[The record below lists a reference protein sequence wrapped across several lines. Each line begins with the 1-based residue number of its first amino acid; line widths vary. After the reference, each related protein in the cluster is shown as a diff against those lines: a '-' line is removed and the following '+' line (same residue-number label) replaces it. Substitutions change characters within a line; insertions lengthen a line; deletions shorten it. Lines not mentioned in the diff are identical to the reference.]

1 MADGFSNLTKRML
14 EDREAQAA
22 EFERQQKVL
31 EGMKKQ
37 LEESG
42 MQAEDNKEYNKRKEK
57 LDKKQYKFR
66 LKGATSPSARKKIKQ
81 DEKARQKK
89 EQGLLGK
96 IAKSTSGMFGNMKQR
111 IKGAG
116 KGIMNMLKGTLV
128 AGVLLAVVA
137 FLESPYWEK
146 LKGFIVDTVVPALKK
161 IWEWLKLLFS
171 DPVQALKDLF
181 FGLLEG
187 AKTLGKWLWNK
198 AILPFWDWIVT
209 VFKETDWGALWD
221 SLWDKAASIGKWLWN
236 KAIKPFWD
244 WAVGIFKETDWGALW
259 DTLWDKATSI
269 GKWLWNKAIKP
280 FWDWISGIFV
290 TGFDKLWTGLFGAVT
305 SIGAWIWDKSI
316 KPFWDWIKGIFSSE
330 EPTDWGKLWKDLVGA
345 CASVMEIIWSPVK
358 NGIAWVLRLFGW
370 DEAAAATEK
379 FSISGFIIK
388 VFDLI
393 KCWFV
398 DLFTF
403 DGTKAGI
410 AAGILNIA
418 YFLPNLVIKGVMAAG
433 EWLLRLFGFDE
444 SADAVG
450 KAAEGFSIGKMVV
463 CAAIAAWDWLK
474 EKLSFKIP
482 SLNLPDI
489 GLELKARAAG
499 MVAYAKAALIPF
511 KSSSEAYT
519 EAYNSVVGGGQP
531 PDVAEYTPDEPP
543 LSVKEQQ
550 EEWEKEKANMT
561 VEELRAVTAAGVP
574 AQMQHGG
581 AFSGLS
587 PFIAG
592 ENGRPELILPT
603 GPGQVINGQRT
614 AAMQNAALQRRMDGM
629 GGGDAQA
636 IIAPTTVANTQSTN
650 ITNTSTT
657 LVNNDPI
664 VSTVNKAA

>member
-1 MADGFSNLTKRML
+1 MAEGFSNLTKRML

-198 AILPFWDWIVT
+198 AI
-209 VFKETDWGALWD
+209 
-221 SLWDKAASIGKWLWN
+221 
-236 KAIKPFWD
+236 KPFWD
-244 WAVGIFKETDWGALW
+244 WV
-259 DTLWDKATSI
+259 
-269 GKWLWNKAIKP
+269 
-280 FWDWISGIFV
+280 SGIFV

-345 CASVMEIIWSPVK
+345 YASVMEIIWSPVK

-550 EEWEKEKANMT
+550 EQWEKEKANMT
-561 VEELRAVTAAGVP
+561 PEELRAHTAAGLP
-574 AQMQHGG
+574 AQLQHGG

>member
-198 AILPFWDWIVT
+198 AI
-209 VFKETDWGALWD
+209 
-221 SLWDKAASIGKWLWN
+221 
-236 KAIKPFWD
+236 
-244 WAVGIFKETDWGALW
+244 
-259 DTLWDKATSI
+259 
-269 GKWLWNKAIKP
+269 KP

-345 CASVMEIIWSPVK
+345 YASVMEIIWSPVK

-393 KCWFV
+393 KCWFF

-550 EEWEKEKANMT
+550 EQWEKEKANMT

>member
-198 AILPFWDWIVT
+198 AI
-209 VFKETDWGALWD
+209 
-221 SLWDKAASIGKWLWN
+221 
-236 KAIKPFWD
+236 
-244 WAVGIFKETDWGALW
+244 
-259 DTLWDKATSI
+259 
-269 GKWLWNKAIKP
+269 KP

-345 CASVMEIIWSPVK
+345 YASVMEIIWSPVK

-550 EEWEKEKANMT
+550 EQWEKEKANMT

>member
-187 AKTLGKWLWNK
+187 AKTLGTWLWNK
-198 AILPFWDWIVT
+198 AIKPFWDWIVT
-209 VFKETDWGALWD
+209 IFKETDWGALWD
-221 SLWDKAASIGKWLWN
+221 SLWDKAKSIGSWIWN
-236 KAIKPFWD
+236 KAILPFWD
-244 WAVGIFKETDWGALW
+244 WIKNIFATTDWGALW
-259 DTLWDKATSI
+259 EKA
-269 GKWLWNKAIKP
+269 
-280 FWDWISGIFV
+280 
-290 TGFDKLWTGLFGAVT
+290 
-305 SIGAWIWDKSI
+305 
-316 KPFWDWIKGIFSSE
+316 
-330 EPTDWGKLWKDLVGA
+330 VGA
-345 CASVMEIIWSPVK
+345 YATVMDIIWSPVK
-358 NGIAWVLRLFGW
+358 KAIAWVLRKFGW
-370 DEAAAATEK
+370 DDAAESVES
-379 FSISGFIIK
+379 FSIKGFILGI
-388 VFDLI
+388 FGRI
-393 KCWFV
+393 KCWFIDLFSWGKKAGATEEGGWSLKIAILAV
-398 DLFTF
+398 FGKVKEWIKRLFAWGDSDETVEGEEKGWSIRSVVTGVIKTIVGWVGDLFTF
-403 DGTKAGI
+403 DGTKAGT
-410 AAGILNIA
+410 AAGIINIL
-418 YFLPNLVIKGVMAAG
+418 YWLPNMVIKGVLAAG

-450 KAAEGFSIGKMVV
+450 KASKGFNLGEMIV

-474 EKLSFKIP
+474 EKLTFKIP
-482 SLNLPDI
+482 KLNLPDI
-489 GLELKARAAG
+489 GLELKGRAAG
-499 MVAYAKAALIPF
+499 MIAYAKAALNPL

-519 EAYNSVVGGGQP
+519 EAYNAVVGGGQP

-543 LSVKEQQ
+543 LSAKEQ
-550 EEWEKEKANMT
+550 EEKRQAERLASIAELG
-561 VEELRAVTAAGVP
+561 EEGHEAKKREEVFKYYP
-574 AQMQHGG
+574 EQHGG
-581 AFSGLS
+581 AFSGLN
-587 PFIAG
+587 PLLVG
-592 ENGRPELILPT
+592 EKGPEMIFPS
-603 GPGQVINGQRT
+603 GAGQVMNAQRT
-614 AAMQNAALQRRMDGM
+614 SAMMNSALQRRMDGM
-629 GGGDAQA
+629 GGGGAQA

>member
-244 WAVGIFKETDWGALW
+244 WG
-259 DTLWDKATSI
+259 
-269 GKWLWNKAIKP
+269 
-280 FWDWISGIFV
+280 
-290 TGFDKLWTGLFGAVT
+290 
-305 SIGAWIWDKSI
+305 
-316 KPFWDWIKGIFSSE
+316 
-330 EPTDWGKLWKDLVGA
+330 
-345 CASVMEIIWSPVK
+345 
-358 NGIAWVLRLFGW
+358 
-370 DEAAAATEK
+370 
-379 FSISGFIIK
+379 
-388 VFDLI
+388 
-393 KCWFV
+393 
-398 DLFTF
+398 
-403 DGTKAGI
+403 
-410 AAGILNIA
+410 
-418 YFLPNLVIKGVMAAG
+418 
-433 EWLLRLFGFDE
+433 
-444 SADAVG
+444 
-450 KAAEGFSIGKMVV
+450 
-463 CAAIAAWDWLK
+463 
-474 EKLSFKIP
+474 
-482 SLNLPDI
+482 
-489 GLELKARAAG
+489 
-499 MVAYAKAALIPF
+499 
-511 KSSSEAYT
+511 
-519 EAYNSVVGGGQP
+519 
-531 PDVAEYTPDEPP
+531 
-543 LSVKEQQ
+543 
-550 EEWEKEKANMT
+550 
-561 VEELRAVTAAGVP
+561 
-574 AQMQHGG
+574 
-581 AFSGLS
+581 
-587 PFIAG
+587 
-592 ENGRPELILPT
+592 
-603 GPGQVINGQRT
+603 
-614 AAMQNAALQRRMDGM
+614 
-629 GGGDAQA
+629 
-636 IIAPTTVANTQSTN
+636 
-650 ITNTSTT
+650 
-657 LVNNDPI
+657 
-664 VSTVNKAA
+664 

>member
-244 WAVGIFKETDWGALW
+244 W
-259 DTLWDKATSI
+259 
-269 GKWLWNKAIKP
+269 
-280 FWDWISGIFV
+280 ISGIFV

-345 CASVMEIIWSPVK
+345 YASVMEIIWSPVK

-531 PDVAEYTPDEPP
+531 PDVVEYTPEEPP

-550 EEWEKEKANMT
+550 EQWEKEKANMT
-561 VEELRAVTAAGVP
+561 PEELRAHTAAGLP
-574 AQMQHGG
+574 AQLQHGG

-587 PFIAG
+587 PLLVG
-592 ENGRPELILPT
+592 EKGPELILPT
-603 GPGQVINGQRT
+603 GPGRVMNAQRT

>member
-1 MADGFSNLTKRML
+1 MADGFSYLTKRML

-96 IAKSTSGMFGNMKQR
+96 IAKSSSGMFGNMKQR

-171 DPVQALKDLF
+171 DPVQALKDLWVC
-181 FGLLEG
+181 LCE
-187 AKTLGKWLWNK
+187 
-198 AILPFWDWIVT
+198 V
-209 VFKETDWGALWD
+209 
-221 SLWDKAASIGKWLWN
+221 AASIGKWLWN

-305 SIGAWIWDKSI
+305 CIGSWIWYNSI

-345 CASVMEIIWSPVK
+345 YASVMEIIWSPVK

-463 CAAIAAWDWLK
+463 CAAIAAWDW
-474 EKLSFKIP
+474 
-482 SLNLPDI
+482 
-489 GLELKARAAG
+489 
-499 MVAYAKAALIPF
+499 
-511 KSSSEAYT
+511 
-519 EAYNSVVGGGQP
+519 
-531 PDVAEYTPDEPP
+531 
-543 LSVKEQQ
+543 
-550 EEWEKEKANMT
+550 
-561 VEELRAVTAAGVP
+561 
-574 AQMQHGG
+574 
-581 AFSGLS
+581 
-587 PFIAG
+587 
-592 ENGRPELILPT
+592 
-603 GPGQVINGQRT
+603 
-614 AAMQNAALQRRMDGM
+614 
-629 GGGDAQA
+629 
-636 IIAPTTVANTQSTN
+636 
-650 ITNTSTT
+650 
-657 LVNNDPI
+657 
-664 VSTVNKAA
+664 